1 VTPRLAWAVL
11 ALLAAPCAWAAYACG
26 WQLVGFTGFAVRLDD
41 DLPGEAWRQIGFT
54 ALQMIAIA
62 AALLV
67 AWQGAQQA
75 RWRNAWLALAVAWL
89 ASAPTFWSLTES
101 L

>member
-1 VTPRLAWAVL
+1 MPRFLR
-11 ALLAAPCAWAAYACG
+11 LLAFAAAVAPCGWACYVCG
-26 WQLVGFTGFAVRLDD
+26 WQLVSFTGFAVRLDE

-75 RWRNAWLALAVAWL
+75 RWRKAGLALAVAWV
-89 ASAPTFWSLTES
+89 ASAPTFRSLIES